1 MPANTNND
9 YVMKNDEWS
18 LQVNLKKTDSETG
31 SQIAA
36 DAQYEIYQW
45 DVVTGKYQPTG
56 GYNTYSVQRQG
67 DGTYAVINSAAYATT
82 DAMRHTLY
90 YTQRNQGKFIL
101 VETKAPAG
109 YFGDWTDIDHPGT
122 AGTPLGK
129 RAYYIEITQDND
141 SSVLWLDNADYNADI
156 LTADKGGTKLVTG
169 GGVETTV
176 SIYSTANDSTRTYN
190 TDNSGKGHIFGGYI
204 YIAVIAFLG
213 GCVLIPKVFENQKAF
228 VDMNGAVSEI
238 EVAPCQPC
246 QLSAP
251 HTRIQKRKHNGLLL
265 NRVFADFCHQFF
277 DLVLMDAVYKPRA
290 GSFFRLLELG
300 LYRMIP
306 LVCKVQHLVGEQHIF
321 PNCLWSQRL
330 FFAFNAERIT
340 NGNAENF

>member
-1 MPANTNND
+1 RRSRKLEPALCRYQTSGTRNGQVGPFTTQEAADAAANSARDSAIAELQGEAQNAVNNAIAAAKAQLGSIQFRYEEITEPYGFGKYWGSNGSQQAISVPANTNND

-190 TDNSGKGHIFGGYI
+190 TDNSGKAANEDSYTTTATDG
-204 YIAVIAFLG
+204 VMKNDRTLG
-213 GCVLIPKVFENQKAF
+213 EISISKV
-228 VDMNGAVSEI
+228 
-238 EVAPCQPC
+238 
-246 QLSAP
+246 
-251 HTRIQKRKHNGLLL
+251 
-265 NRVFADFCHQFF
+265 
-277 DLVLMDAVYKPRA
+277 DLDAVRYVG
-290 GSFFRLLELG
+290 GSTAHG
-300 LYRMIP
+300 
-306 LVCKVQHLVGEQHIF
+306 
-321 PNCLWSQRL
+321 
-330 FFAFNAERIT
+330 
-340 NGNAENF
+340 